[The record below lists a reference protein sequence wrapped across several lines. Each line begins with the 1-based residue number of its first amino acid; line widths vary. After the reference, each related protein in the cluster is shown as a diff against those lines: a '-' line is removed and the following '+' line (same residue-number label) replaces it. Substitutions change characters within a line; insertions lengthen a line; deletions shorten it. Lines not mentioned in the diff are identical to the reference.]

1 MSDYNKLTIKNLDV
15 FIPPNEISHL
25 RWKEYQILSLLF
37 SRSPELVTRTEII
50 ENIWKGTYCS
60 DSTINQTIKSI
71 RQKIGDDDHVLIK
84 TIPRVGY
91 KIDRKELFHFLN
103 EDEALDFNTK
113 PVTNKKESPAVQPAV
128 ISVTEKT
135 AQKAAENGHETGL
148 PVINEPVPVT
158 ETVPDV
164 REAPQA
170 NTTGN
175 AEPDVQQAHTASADA
190 ATDVKK
196 GPFTRM
202 RDLINFGAS
211 WRYLTLVALSLIIV
225 GQLFYETTHTSGFD
239 SNGKNVVLILRV
251 NPSSIGLLVNRDA
264 SAPRS
269 VHQPAHPGSV
279 ICMVNIPDQHSLTP
293 VWLMDHVKKGC
304 LVTQDSSALTVDP
317 GTPL

>member
-37 SRSPELVTRTEII
+37 ARSPELVTRAEII

-71 RQKIGDDDHVLIK
+71 RQKIGDEDHVLIK

-113 PVTNKKESPAVQPAV
+113 PGTQKKESRPSEP
-128 ISVTEKT
+128 T
-135 AQKAAENGHETGL
+135 APVEEPRAAQHHSAPVETVL
-148 PVINEPVPVT
+148 PQAEVPVAEEQVAVSHQPETQSVESESTVQHAPT
-158 ETVPDV
+158 EPAQTVP
-164 REAPQA
+164 
-170 NTTGN
+170 
-175 AEPDVQQAHTASADA
+175 
-190 ATDVKK
+190 DVKK

-202 RDLINFGAS
+202 RDLVNFGAS

-225 GQLFYETTHTSGFD
+225 GQLFYETTHTSGSD

-251 NPSSIGLLVNRDA
+251 DPSTLGLQPNRQA
-264 SAPRS
+264 TLQQGFSQSAP
-269 VHQPAHPGSV
+269 HDSV
-279 ICMVNIPDQHSLTP
+279 ICMVNIPDRHSVTS
-293 VWLMDHVKKGC
+293 VWLLDHVKKGC
-304 LVTQDSSALTVDP
+304 MLNNDNSGLTINP
-317 GTPL
+317 GIPL

>member
-113 PVTNKKESPAVQPAV
+113 PVTNKKDAPAVQPAV

-135 AQKAAENGHETGL
+135 AQKAAENGYETGL
-148 PVINEPVPVT
+148 PVINEPVPATAPPV
-158 ETVPDV
+158 
-164 REAPQA
+164 EAHVESPVE
-170 NTTGN
+170 NTGN
-175 AEPDVQQAHTASADA
+175 NEPDVQQAHTAAADA
-190 ATDVKK
+190 APDVKK

-225 GQLFYETTHTSGFD
+225 GQLFYETTHTSGSE
-239 SNGKNVVLILRV
+239 SNGKNVVLILRM
-251 NPSSIGLLVNRDA
+251 NPSTIGLLVNREA
-264 SAPRS
+264 NQAHNLR
-269 VHQPAHPGSV
+269 QPAHPGSV

-304 LVTQDSSALTVDP
+304 LMNQESSALTVDP
-317 GTPL
+317 GIPL